1 MMTSYAEILPHLLDT
16 LKPYSKKVGQLKE
29 TTDLVS
35 ELGLDSLQVMQ
46 ILLKIEDHFDISI
59 PLNNLPKIR
68 TVKDLGLEIESLLKG

>member
-1 MMTSYAEILPHLLDT
+1 MTSYAEILPHLLDT